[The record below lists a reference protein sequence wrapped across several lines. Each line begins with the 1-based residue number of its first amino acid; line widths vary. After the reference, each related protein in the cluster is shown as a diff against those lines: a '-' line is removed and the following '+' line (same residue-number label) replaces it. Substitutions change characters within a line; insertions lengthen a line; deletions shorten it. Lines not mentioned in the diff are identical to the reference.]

1 MGQASSAG
9 SSKPDTAIDDGN
21 KVIEHDDGGDANE
34 QVQSSGT
41 EDATESTLADVVARA
56 AGTSEEGE
64 GSESSTESED
74 EEAAEGEA
82 SEGEAGEQA
91 AAAKD
96 DKTEDA
102 DVPFHKHP
110 RWQEL
115 KRERDTFKSDAEQYQ
130 SIQQFMRVNQL
141 EPEEV
146 AAGYEIMALMRRDPQ
161 AALDK
166 LLPYVQQLELVT
178 GARLPDDLA
187 ARVNDGVVDKE
198 TAAETARLRFESQ
211 RRTAEAEAASR
222 REQAQSAQATIQ
234 TIQSAVRAVEQEIRT
249 ADPDFARKQ
258 PFLVD
263 RVRVLIAAEQPKTP
277 EEASA
282 IVRKAHS
289 EVSELLKPMIQ
300 RKPVRTMTS
309 GDSSTSGRQ
318 APTSLREAIELAAK
332 GNL

>member
-166 LLPYVQQLELVT
+166 LLPYIQSLELVT
-178 GARLPDDLA
+178 GKRLPDDLA
-187 ARVNDGVVDKE
+187 ARVEDGVVDHD

-211 RRTAEAEAASR
+211 RRTAEAQASQER
-222 REQAQSAQATIQ
+222 AQREQQSTIIQ
-234 TIQSAVRAVEQEIRT
+234 SIQSAVRSVEQEIRT

-258 PFLVD
+258 PFVMD
-263 RVRVLIAAEQPKTP
+263 RVRALIVETRPQTP
-277 EEASA
+277 EAAAA
-282 IVRKAHS
+282 IVRQAHAEIS
-289 EVSELLKPMIQ
+289 DRLKPMIQ
-300 RKPVRTMTS
+300 RKPVRTLTS
-309 GDSSTSGRQ
+309 GDSSTSGRA
-318 APTSLREAIELAAK
+318 APTSLYEAIAQAAK
-332 GNL
+332 S